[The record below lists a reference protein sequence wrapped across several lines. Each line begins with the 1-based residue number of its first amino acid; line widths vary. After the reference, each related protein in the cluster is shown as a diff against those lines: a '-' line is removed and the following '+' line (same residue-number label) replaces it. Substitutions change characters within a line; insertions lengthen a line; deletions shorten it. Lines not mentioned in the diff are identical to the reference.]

1 MQALLTR
8 VGLKPK
14 GVQIDAIENGLL
26 EGTSIMV
33 SSPTGSGKTLI
44 GEMALLRAV
53 FEGRKGLYIVPLRAL
68 ARQVATTLRGRYQNL
83 TGLSVGLSTGDYQHV
98 GDELS
103 ENDIIV
109 TTYERADSLLRH
121 RTGWI
126 NDIGTLVID
135 EIQNLGDLN
144 RGPRL
149 ETVIMR
155 MRRSIPENLQI
166 IALSATVGAPD
177 ELAEWLGCRLVES
190 NERPVPLQCA
200 VLETDDR
207 RETIKRVVMS
217 TVRSNGQVLVF
228 LRTRASTESIA
239 ERLAPSVTR
248 QLTSRERDAI
258 VSERQSIEH
267 YGTTVPLTLQTLLES
282 GVAYHHAGL
291 DAPTRRLVETM
302 FQKGMVRL
310 VCSTTTLGS
319 GMDLPARTVIVS
331 SVRSPGNH
339 TDYIDTNRLH
349 QMLGRAGRPGKDA
362 KGFGVVITESRGEA
376 EMVKSRYFLEGA
388 GSLEPKFLRI
398 DSSLNN
404 SAALTEQLLV
414 AVDFLGG
421 ANLETIEHDYFA
433 DSYLQFVAV
442 RDTMAP
448 MRSFI
453 FEEVSA
459 DAAIE
464 KHALSGTVRAARQNV
479 LGTVDL
485 REISD
490 SVVGALISDGGTNA
504 SCRFSIRRD
513 QSGMSEGA
521 MCSCGRPLGE
531 SGVLCPHLVN
541 LGVYAA
547 RTHQEIADY
556 VIPLSLSE
564 SSPVRMLVRMGLVE
578 GGRDGLRATHLGKI
592 VSRLYLSP
600 GTVREMLPLLPLTE
614 SSIDLLDLLKIAV
627 RCEGGQAGIDLEFI
641 VGTIVS
647 TSMSV
652 EEIAERCDLN
662 IGDIHA
668 LLDLTIWL
676 LYGIAAIAEA
686 GNMKRVAEM
695 AWDVY
700 RRIEERRGGKYDGSD
715 REESDRGND

>member
-14 GVQIDAIENGLL
+14 GVQVDAIENGLL
-26 EGTSIMV
+26 DGTSIMV

-68 ARQVATTLRGRYQNL
+68 ARQVATTLRERYQTL
-83 TGLSVGLSTGDYQHV
+83 TGLTVGLSTGDYQQG

-121 RTGWI
+121 RTDWLD
-126 NDIGTLVID
+126 DIGTLVID
-135 EIQNLGDLN
+135 EIQNLDDVN

-155 MRRSIPENLQI
+155 MRRSIPDNLQI
-166 IALSATVGAPD
+166 VALSATVGAPD

-200 VLETDDR
+200 VLETADR
-207 RETIKRVVMS
+207 QETITRVVMS

-228 LRTRASTESIA
+228 VRTRASTESMA

-248 QLTSRERDAI
+248 QLTSRERDSI
-258 VSERQSIEH
+258 VSELQSIEH
-267 YGTTVPLTLQTLLES
+267 FGTTVPLTLQTLLES

-291 DAPTRRLVETM
+291 DALTRRLVETM

-319 GMDLPARTVIVS
+319 GMNLPARTVIVS

-339 TDYIDTNRLH
+339 SDYIDTNRLH
-349 QMLGRAGRPGKDA
+349 QMLGRAGRPGKDT

-376 EMVKSRYFLEGA
+376 EMVKSRYFIEGA
-388 GSLEPKFLRI
+388 GGLEPKFSRI
-398 DSSLNN
+398 DSALNKP
-404 SAALTEQLLV
+404 AALTEQLLV
-414 AVDFLGG
+414 ALDFLGG
-421 ANLETIEHDYFA
+421 ADLETIEHDYFA
-433 DSYLQFVAV
+433 DSYLQFLAV

-459 DAAIE
+459 VAVIE
-464 KHALSGTVRAARQNV
+464 KHALSGTVRAARQSV
-479 LGTVDL
+479 LGAVDI
-485 REISD
+485 REVSD
-490 SVVGALISDGGTNA
+490 SVIGGLVSDGGSNA

-513 QSGMSEGA
+513 ENGMSEGA
-521 MCSCGRPLGE
+521 MCSCGRPLDE
-531 SGVLCPHLVN
+531 SRVLCPHLVN
-541 LGVYAA
+541 LGFYAA
-547 RTHQEIADY
+547 QKYQEIADY

-564 SSPVRMLVRMGLVE
+564 SSPVRILVRMGLIE
-578 GGRDGLRATHLGKI
+578 GGQKGLRATHLGKI

-600 GTVREMLPLLPLTE
+600 GTVREILPLLPLTE
-614 SSIDLLDLLKIAV
+614 SNIDLLDLLKIAA
-627 RCEGGQAGIDLEFI
+627 RCEGGQTGVDLEFI
-641 VGTIVS
+641 VGTVVS
-647 TSMSV
+647 TSMPV
-652 EEIAERCDLN
+652 EEIAETCGLH
-662 IGDIHA
+662 IGDVYA
-668 LLDLTIWL
+668 LLDLTVWL

-700 RRIEERRGGKYDGSD
+700 RRIEERRGGKYDGGD
-715 REESDRGND
+715 REESDRRTD